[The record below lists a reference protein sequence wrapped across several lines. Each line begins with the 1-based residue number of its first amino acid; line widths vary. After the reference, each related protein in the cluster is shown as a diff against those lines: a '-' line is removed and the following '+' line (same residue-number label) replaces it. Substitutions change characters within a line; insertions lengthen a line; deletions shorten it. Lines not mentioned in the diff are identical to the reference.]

1 MHKTQGNKPRRAA
14 VAIAAAAVLAA
25 GLMSATAAMAWPTP
39 FERKLESAITQAKAD
54 ANYKVIPMARTDHQ
68 WFYDECQALWE
79 KKITKEQY
87 VANGARQFPGYEAS
101 FAELAD
107 LLTAS

>member
-1 MHKTQGNKPRRAA
+1 MNKIQGNMARRAT
-14 VAIAAAAVLAA
+14 VAIATAAA
-25 GLMSATAAMAWPTP
+25 LMSATAAMAWTTA
-39 FERKLESAITQAKAD
+39 FEHKFSAAISQARAD
-54 ANYKVIPMARTDHQ
+54 SNYKAIPLAKTDQQ
-68 WFYDECQALWE
+68 WFYDESHQLWE

-87 VANGARQFPGYEAS
+87 VADGAKQYPGYEAS